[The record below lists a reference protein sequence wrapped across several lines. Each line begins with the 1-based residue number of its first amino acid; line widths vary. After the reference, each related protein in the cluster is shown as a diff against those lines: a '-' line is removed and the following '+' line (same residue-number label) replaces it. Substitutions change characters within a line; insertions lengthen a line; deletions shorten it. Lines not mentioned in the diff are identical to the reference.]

1 MDFPVVHSRKEKEIL
16 MKEIIQKLNI
26 TEPEKDIY
34 TICLEVLE
42 DDAFELFFGKILLQI
57 NKSTENISQNEPLNL
72 ILQ

>member
-42 DDAFELFFGKILLQI
+42 DDAFELFFRKILLQI